1 MHLASARH
9 HASSCG
15 NESVRQ
21 RADAQMGVRLRG
33 PTDQDRWDVIL
44 PPGDEMDVPVFARDW
59 RDRPLPGYSL
69 HAAVTRHPDAAFLP
83 DVVLA
88 CPAGATDSVG
98 RACFTLRAAA
108 GARPGTAVL
117 EVRNDKELREARVQ
131 VHVQPFAIEIDADLA
146 DGLTLDRDD
155 RVVLRHLFG
164 PRFRRLIVRKQ
175 FGGLGGARV
184 LLVEPFLAAPTDPG
198 RAGAGRRRPLPGPAL
213 PGQDRRPPDHRR
225 QGRLL

>member
-1 MHLASARH
+1 M
-9 HASSCG
+9 
-15 NESVRQ
+15 
-21 RADAQMGVRLRG
+21 
-33 PTDQDRWDVIL
+33 
-44 PPGDEMDVPVFARDW
+44 
-59 RDRPLPGYSL
+59 
-69 HAAVTRHPDAAFLP
+69 TRHPDAAFLP

-117 EVRNDKELREARVQ
+117 EVRDDKELREARVQ

-164 PRFRRLIVRKQ
+164 RAS
-175 FGGLGGARV
+175 GG
-184 LLVEPFLAAPTDPG
+184 
-198 RAGAGRRRPLPGPAL
+198 
-213 PGQDRRPPDHRR
+213 
-225 QGRLL
+225 